1 MPACK
6 VCPLR
11 RRCLAAKAH
20 RRDIYRWV
28 HEDVID
34 RHRAR
39 MTQADAL
46 MRRRGALA
54 EHHPR
59 PGFSRRP

>member
-1 MPACK
+1 
-6 VCPLR
+6 
-11 RRCLAAKAH
+11 
-20 RRDIYRWV
+20 V